1 MGFVSAILNN
11 AVSWAVNRND
21 PRASHWMFGNADA
34 TGETSVDDIL
44 LRSCFIKFYNTFLRL
59 FLVVVVVV
67 DIASGGVGRVD

>member
-34 TGETSVDDIL
+34 TGETSVDDMVSPL
-44 LRSCFIKFYNTFLRL
+44 LLLLICAGLFYL
-59 FLVVVVVV
+59 FLVVVVAT
-67 DIASGGVGRVD
+67 ASGVFVGQVDD